1 MLGIGWT
8 EMLVIGVVALIV
20 IGPKELPAVMNR
32 IGKFAGTI
40 RRMGG
45 DFQRE
50 LNKTTGLNEIANL
63 RNSVTQPLKATAEA
77 IRKEFNTTTAAGKV
91 EPSGA
96 LKPTDPKVE
105 SVVDEIK
112 AKAGMAPE
120 KPAPLPLT
128 AAAAAAT
135 AKGAEPKASE
145 PVEAAAIATPVKAK
159 RAPRVRLPADK
170 PVEAADL
177 PAPKAKTSAKIATK
191 KAAVEDVPA
200 AKTPAVKTSTAKTAA
215 AKPAAKAKAPK
226 PAAEDKP
233 AVATKPAAAPKA
245 AKPPVAAGKA
255 PSAAR
260 ARAKAAATP
269 AAEAVETEPKPAPRT
284 RKPATK
290 KA

>member
-1 MLGIGWT
+1 MLGVGWT

-20 IGPKELPAVMNR
+20 IGPKELPAVMKR
-32 IGKFAGTI
+32 IGQFAGTI

-96 LKPTDPKVE
+96 LKPTDPKAE

-120 KPAPLPLT
+120 KPAALPLT
-128 AAAAAAT
+128 AAAAAAM
-135 AKGAEPKASE
+135 AKSE
-145 PVEAAAIATPVKAK
+145 QAAEAAPPAAPVKAK
-159 RAPRVRLPADK
+159 RAPRVKVPADQ
-170 PVEAADL
+170 PVASAAL
-177 PAPKAKTSAKIATK
+177 
-191 KAAVEDVPA
+191 PA
-200 AKTPAVKTSTAKTAA
+200 AKPKSAA
-215 AKPAAKAKAPK
+215 AKPAAPKAAATKTADPKAAAKPAAARTAVAKPVAAPVTAK
-226 PAAEDKP
+226 PAAEKQATAKP
-233 AVATKPAAAPKA
+233 AATKAARAKPAAAA
-245 AKPPVAAGKA
+245 PVTA
-255 PSAAR
+255 SAE
-260 ARAKAAATP
+260 P
-269 AAEAVETEPKPAPRT
+269 APKPAPRT